1 MEDAANQLIAPL
13 PSRRWIPFAQQTL
26 SREAHTTQTTTP
38 ATPPLS
44 LHTAGAHAPRD
55 DFTALT
61 QATGPREEMPP
72 LLPPPSPR
80 GLFSLPRARAP
91 AVLSL
96 RKRHFSAV
104 IGDAIGPNKGRPQ
117 KRRQAAAPSSAEEL
131 LHKAFE
137 LIRLA
142 WSASTEGKA
151 RTALRRLEGYLEQYN
166 IQDPFHMTLGDP
178 AASLHNELTIIGWV
192 VSMVEDGLSH
202 GSISSYVSLAKTALG
217 VRLGWSLTAKD
228 SEVRLPR
235 LLKGIL
241 RRQPANA
248 RKRRLGWRAEMMRKL
263 RRKMGLPTGI
273 EGTGADVVLN
283 LSRQG
288 LFRGADFLPPTK
300 AAFRPAL
307 YPTVGDWQKREVD
320 GRVFGQGLVR
330 PAKRGEQQPKCEIFH
345 MPKGD
350 GIVDAYSSIER
361 HLAARLEASGQVALD
376 PDAPLIVHADG
387 SAWTVKEMRT
397 LMRNSGAAIGI
408 DPKELG
414 AHSARI
420 GGATDHFASGCPSG
434 VIQIL
439 GRW

>member
-1 MEDAANQLIAPL
+1 MPAGGRSS
-13 PSRRWIPFAQQTL
+13 PSPPGT
-26 SREAHTTQTTTP
+26 S
-38 ATPPLS
+38 PPL
-44 LHTAGAHAPRD
+44 
-55 DFTALT
+55 
-61 QATGPREEMPP
+61 
-72 LLPPPSPR
+72 
-80 GLFSLPRARAP
+80 RAF

-96 RKRHFSAV
+96 RKRDLGAV
-104 IGDAIGPNKGRPQ
+104 IGDAIGANKGRPQ
-117 KRRQAAAPSSAEEL
+117 KRLKAVAPSSAEEL

-137 LIRLA
+137 LIRNA

-151 RTALRRLEGYLEQYN
+151 RTALRRLQGYLEQYN
-166 IQDPFHMTLGDP
+166 IQEPFRMTLNDP
-178 AASLHNELTIIGWV
+178 AASLHNELTLIGWV

-202 GSISSYVSLAKTALG
+202 GAISSYVSLTKTALG
-217 VRLGWSLTAKD
+217 VRLGWALTAKD
-228 SEVRLPR
+228 SETRLPR

-263 RRKMGLPTGI
+263 RGKMGLPTGV
-273 EGTGADVVLN
+273 ESTGADSVLN
-283 LSRQG
+283 LARQG

-307 YPTVGDWQKREVD
+307 YPTVGDWQLRNVD
-320 GRVFGQGLVR
+320 GRTFGQGLVR
-330 PAKRGEQQPKCEIFH
+330 PAKKGEQQPKCEIFH

-361 HLAARLEASGQVALD
+361 HLAARIAAAGGKALD

-397 LMRNSGAAIGI
+397 LMRNAGAAIGI
-408 DPKELG
+408 EPKELG

-420 GGATDHFASGCPSG
+420 GGATDHFSSGCPSG